1 MRLIDADYF
10 KTQITAEATEINMAS
25 AGMEFCKIIDA
36 QPTACDM
43 YKILEEL
50 KFLKRYNMELVSEYD
65 EQGKQ
70 HFMELAE
77 AKVDAYKKAIEIIK
91 AGGAGE
97 QTGNNRISK

>member
-1 MRLIDADYF
+1 M
-10 KTQITAEATEINMAS
+10 K
-25 AGMEFCKIIDA
+25 KV
-36 QPTACDM
+36 
-43 YKILEEL
+43 LEEL

-97 QTGNNRISK
+97 QT